1 MPLWDRERKRSLKTM
16 NEQDHA
22 KLKRAFEYYRTLPKG
37 PHGKIKRG
45 RSKNVRRVH
54 ESNRRISPE

>member
-22 KLKRAFEYYRTLPKG
+22 KLKRAFEYYRALPDG
-37 PHGKIKRG
+37 TTWEDQARP
-45 RSKNVRRVH
+45 V
-54 ESNRRISPE
+54 

>member
-22 KLKRAFEYYRTLPKG
+22 KLKLAFEYYRAWPDGTTWEDQARP
-37 PHGKIKRG
+37 
-45 RSKNVRRVH
+45 V
-54 ESNRRISPE
+54 